1 MFTRLVSTTCHRQ
14 LPPSQPKT
22 MLVLDAET
30 MNNDARTLAVWQES
44 NAWNLEDVESLA
56 QGSKWVSDA
65 RVRMIEI

>member
-1 MFTRLVSTTCHRQ
+1 
-14 LPPSQPKT
+14 